1 MQQPYTQPD
10 SRAAEV
16 AAPATV
22 AALGFGHDEW
32 RALLALRRRY
42 RQHGDLLGARDVERL
57 RFARW
62 LYQTGRLLP

>member
-1 MQQPYTQPD
+1 MEELRTQAD
-10 SRAAEV
+10 RRV
-16 AAPATV
+16 AAPPALATA
-22 AALGFGHDEW
+22 AALGFRQEVW